1 MVACV
6 AYFNLIEVIV
16 PGNIYMVYRD
26 SEQKNIETFWNEN
39 DKEESG
45 NEAKIL
51 KNPVL
56 RNKISNKSSNGIRLD
71 AQNLQ
76 GNPPGQIIKTRVLR
90 NDLTKL

>member
-39 DKEESG
+39 DKEESE
-45 NEAKIL
+45 NEAKNL
-51 KNPVL
+51 KESKERCETKFPTNLPTESDWTT
-56 RNKISNKSSNGIRLD
+56 RSSKEIHQVR
-71 AQNLQ
+71 
-76 GNPPGQIIKTRVLR
+76 
-90 NDLTKL
+90 